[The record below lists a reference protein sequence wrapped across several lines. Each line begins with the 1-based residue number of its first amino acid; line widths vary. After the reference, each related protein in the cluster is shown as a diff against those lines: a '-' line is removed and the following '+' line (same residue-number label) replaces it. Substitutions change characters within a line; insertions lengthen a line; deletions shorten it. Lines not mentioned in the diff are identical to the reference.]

1 MQADPLN
8 GSVGLTGFTQRRERV
23 VMKPKVKVWIAFNGD
38 LKFGEG
44 RARLL
49 ELIEKHGSLQQA
61 AKEFEMSYRN
71 AWGYLGQLERAA
83 GFKFVQRVR
92 GGGPHGGMR
101 LTPEAK
107 RFLARYRRFRDRL
120 DRAMK
125 SHFERAFRR

>member
-1 MQADPLN
+1 
-8 GSVGLTGFTQRRERV
+8 
-23 VMKPKVKVWIAFNGD
+23 MKPKIKVWITFNED

-83 GFKFVQRVR
+83 GFRFVQRVP
-92 GGGPHGGMR
+92 GGGPRGGMR
-101 LTPEAK
+101 LTPEGK
-107 RFLARYRRFRDRL
+107 RFLMRYRRFRDGL
-120 DRAMK
+120 DRAVK
-125 SHFERAFRR
+125 DKFERAFGR